1 MLGTEERIFY
11 NQVITKSTL
20 QKLITKLV
28 AYRGSLYTA
37 HILDQIKTL
46 GFHHS
51 TKQGISLG
59 IDDLMSSPLRTWII
73 QDTEYETQLSQQYYR
88 DGSIH
93 VVERL
98 RQLVES
104 WHTASEF
111 LKREM
116 SVSFHALDAVNPVH
130 MMSFSGARGNTS
142 QVHQLVG
149 MRGLITDPEG
159 KIIDL
164 PIQNNLREGL
174 SLTEYIISCYGA
186 RKGVVDTAIRTADA
200 GYLTRRLVQVAQHVV
215 IRHVDCYTS
224 RGIHV
229 NSISIPNTHSIL
241 LSSNRLIGRVLARP
255 IYNGERCIAVRN
267 EDISANLARRLITYQ
282 QQNILIRS
290 PMVCKESI
298 SICQLCYGWGSNN
311 HLLVEIGEAI
321 GIIAAQSIGE
331 PGTQLTLRTFH
342 TGGVFTGDITNL
354 IRANC
359 NGVVSFNVNFCQPTR
374 SRHGRLAWKSTQELA
389 IVIQGTHF
397 QEISIPS
404 YSLILVSHGQ
414 YVAAKQVIAEVRSTL
429 SPFKEKVKRHIY
441 TNFPGEV
448 THKQSALISLDLS
461 SSIPLLVVP
470 HNQGHLLV
478 NSGQIQQSLGPM
490 YSTVYRSEDYI
501 ASFIYVFRSCS
512 QIYYNSHALFSMS
525 INTSNAIIYRS
536 NTDLGVISGIAVG
549 SVGHLRLVILA
560 QMNQYQ
566 IVLFSKLLN
575 SSKDKLK
582 IDTFY
587 TVWHSLV
594 IQPMESMVW
603 LSCLLG
609 SIIKKQFNIY
619 SNPLYDTQ
627 FFQLPLK
634 PWMSQFNYI
643 NKADLADI
651 NHSYYKLIQ
660 KHVNDFELTYNKIH
674 IQLGQTLWK
683 GVWLSATTLMI
694 KSGKIIYLS
703 ENSVIVRLVQP
714 FLLTSDA
721 VLHVSCYELIYQG
734 EMVITLLYEQLK
746 TTDIVQGLPK
756 ADKLLEARSDNDI
769 LNHLTG
775 LFRDQYQL
783 YTCLQGT
790 GPSRYNTLISR
801 HTLESIQMNL
811 LDDIQKVYLSQGVR
825 IVDRHIEIIIRQMTS
840 RVVILDHQVPRI
852 MTKMGLVHVSFPIM
866 KNLTHKLWNPYKL
879 WQVNMMTNHTLF
891 NKMPLHTSLWFP
903 GELADKRRIDA
914 FNRLLRTNPNIMPS
928 RPLIL
933 GISRASM
940 HTNSFLSEASFQQT
954 TRVLVKSALE
964 GRIDWVQG
972 LQENVVIA
980 SLIPSGTGLLKW
992 FESLLRFRRLLCYQF
1007 INELNTT
1014 YCNVVYYMIY
1024 RNRPQ
1029 PKIMSKHKKR
1039 FKLKR
1044 SFRWLPTK
1052 ASKRFKGEEFIP
1064 KLYRLITLLDVDRE
1078 KLDNF
1083 LIEEQEELIDNI
1095 ALTLIDDI
1103 YSLESHHSMRVDI

>member
-73 QDTEYETQLSQQYYR
+73 QDTEYESTLSQQYYR

-116 SVSFHALDAVNPVH
+116 NVSFHALDPVNPVH

-215 IRHVDCYTS
+215 IRYVDCYTS
-224 RGIHV
+224 RGIHI
-229 NSISIPNTHSIL
+229 NSISIPNTHSTL
-241 LSSNRLIGRVLARP
+241 MLANRLIGRVLARP
-255 IYNGERCIAVRN
+255 IYQQERCIAVRN
-267 EDISANLARRLITYQ
+267 EDISANLAKRLMADPQ
-282 QQNILIRS
+282 QKILIRS
-290 PMVCKESI
+290 PMVCKESV

-311 HLLVEIGEAI
+311 HLLVEIGEAV

-359 NGVVSFNVNFCQPTR
+359 NGIISFNLNFCQPTR
-374 SRHGRLAWKSTQELA
+374 SRHGRLAWKSIQELV
-389 IVIQGTHF
+389 IIIQGTHS
-397 QEISIPS
+397 QEISIPP

-448 THKQSALISLDLS
+448 THQQSTLLSLDLS
-461 SSIPLLVVP
+461 TSTPPLIVP
-470 HNQGHLLV
+470 HNRDHLLV
-478 NSGQIQQSLGPM
+478 HSGQIQQSLGPM
-490 YSTVYRSEDYI
+490 YSTVYRSEDSIESY
-501 ASFIYVFRSCS
+501 IYVFKSCF
-512 QIYYNSHALFSMS
+512 QVLYNSHALVS
-525 INTSNAIIYRS
+525 IVINNSDKIIYRI
-536 NTDLGVISGIAVG
+536 NTDLGVISGIASG
-549 SVGHLRLVILA
+549 MIGHLRLVILT

-566 IVLFSKLLN
+566 IVLPNKLVNPMQYQLGFDT
-575 SSKDKLK
+575 SS
-582 IDTFY
+582 II
-587 TVWHSLV
+587 WHSLV
-594 IQPMESMVW
+594 IEPIQSI
-603 LSCLLG
+603 LYFSCLLG
-609 SIIKKQFNIY
+609 SIIKRKADVY
-619 SNPLYDTQ
+619 SNALYDTELL
-627 FFQLPLK
+627 QLPDQ
-634 PWMSQFNYI
+634 PWISQFNYI
-643 NKADLADI
+643 NQATLADVSY
-651 NHSYYKLIQ
+651 SYYSLLQ
-660 KHVNDFELTYNKIH
+660 KHVNDFELTYNMIH
-674 IQLGQTLWK
+674 IQLGQILWK
-683 GVWLSATTLMI
+683 GVWLSETTPMI
-694 KSGKIIYLS
+694 ESGQMIYLS
-703 ENSVIVRLVQP
+703 QNTLIVRLVQP

-721 VLHVSCYELIYQG
+721 VLHVSSYELIYQG

-769 LNHLTG
+769 LNELTS

-790 GPSRYNTLISR
+790 GPHRYNPLISR
-801 HTLESIQMNL
+801 QTLESIQMNL

-840 RVVILDHQVPRI
+840 RVIILDHQVPRI
-852 MTKMGLVHVSFPIM
+852 MTKMGLVHVSLPM
-866 KNLTHKLWNPYKL
+866 VRNLTNNYWNPYKL
-879 WQVNMMTNHTLF
+879 WQINIMTNHALLH
-891 NKMPLHTSLWFP
+891 KMPLHTSLWFP
-903 GELADKRRIDA
+903 GELADKKRIDA
-914 FNRLLRTNPNIMPS
+914 FNRLLRTIPNTMPFK
-928 RPLIL
+928 PLIL

-940 HTNSFLSEASFQQT
+940 HTDSFLSEASFQQT

-980 SLIPSGTGLLKW
+980 SLIPSGTGLVKW
-992 FESLLRFRRLLCYQF
+992 FENLLRFQRLLCYQF
-1007 INELNTT
+1007 INEFNTA
-1014 YCNVVYYMIY
+1014 YYNSAYYMIY
-1024 RNRPQ
+1024 RNQ
-1029 PKIMSKHKKR
+1029 PKPKMISKHKKR

-1064 KLYRLITLLDVDRE
+1064 KLYRLTTLLDMDNDFS
-1078 KLDNF
+1078 DNF
-1083 LIEEQEELIDNI
+1083 LTGEREEVVDDII
-1095 ALTLIDDI
+1095 LTLVEETHT
-1103 YSLESHHSMRVDI
+1103 LALCGMQVDI

>member
-73 QDTEYETQLSQQYYR
+73 QDTEYETKLSQQYYR

-116 SVSFHALDAVNPVH
+116 SVSFHALDPVNPVH

-215 IRHVDCYTS
+215 IRYVDCYTS
-224 RGIHV
+224 RGIHID
-229 NSISIPNTHSIL
+229 SISIPNTHSTL

-255 IYNGERCIAVRN
+255 IYQQERCIAVRN
-267 EDISANLARRLITYQ
+267 EDISANLARRLTVYPQ
-282 QQNILIRS
+282 QKILIRS
-290 PMVCKESI
+290 PMVCKESV

-311 HLLVEIGEAI
+311 HMLVEIGEAV

-354 IRANC
+354 IRANS
-359 NGVVSFNVNFCQPTR
+359 NGIVAFNVNLCQPTR
-374 SRHGRLAWKSTQELA
+374 SRHGRLAWKSTQELV
-389 IVIQGTHF
+389 IVIQGTHSE
-397 QEISIPS
+397 EISIPP
-404 YSLILVSHGQ
+404 YSLILISHGQ
-414 YVAAKQVIAEVRSTL
+414 YVSAKQVIAEVRSTL

-448 THKQSALISLDLS
+448 THQQSALLSLDLS
-461 SSIPLLVVP
+461 TSSPPLIVP
-470 HNQGHLLV
+470 HNRDHLLV
-478 NSGQIQQSLGPM
+478 NSGQIQQSLGPV
-490 YSTVYRSEDYI
+490 YSTIYRSEDYI
-501 ASFIYVFRSCS
+501 ESYIYVFKSCS
-512 QIYYNSHALFSMS
+512 QVYYNSNALLSALIDNS
-525 INTSNAIIYRS
+525 DRIIYRS
-536 NTDLGVISGIAVG
+536 NTDLGVVSGISVG
-549 SVGHLRLVILA
+549 IIGHLRLVILA
-560 QMNQYQ
+560 PINQYK
-566 IVLFSKLLN
+566 IVLPMRLLHTSKHQLKLDI
-575 SSKDKLK
+575 SS
-582 IDTFY
+582 II
-587 TVWHSLV
+587 WHSLIV
-594 IQPMESMVW
+594 KLIKSIPWFCYLV
-603 LSCLLG
+603 G
-609 SIIKKQFNIY
+609 SIIKIKFSIY

-627 FFQLPLK
+627 LLQLRTK
-634 PWMSQFNYI
+634 PWISQLNYI
-643 NKADLADI
+643 NQADLP
-651 NHSYYKLIQ
+651 NVNYSYYNLLQ
-660 KHVNDFELTYNKIH
+660 NHLNDFELIYNTLH
-674 IQLGQTLWK
+674 IQLGQILWK
-683 GVWLSATTLMI
+683 GVWLSKTTPMI
-694 KSGKIIYLS
+694 ESGEIIYLS
-703 ENSVIVRLVQP
+703 QNSLIVRLVQP

-721 VLHVSCYELIYQG
+721 VLHVSSYELIHQG
-734 EMVITLLYEQLK
+734 KMVITLLYEQLK

-756 ADKLLEARSDNDI
+756 ADKLLEARSDNHI
-769 LNHLTG
+769 LNDLTS

-801 HTLESIQMNL
+801 QTLESIQMNL

-840 RVVILDHQVPRI
+840 RVIILDHQVPHI
-852 MTKMGLVHVSFPIM
+852 MTKTGLVHVSLPIIRTT
-866 KNLTHKLWNPYKL
+866 NNYWNPYKL
-879 WQVNMMTNHTLF
+879 WQINIMANHALLQ
-891 NKMPLHTSLWFP
+891 KMPLHTSLWFP
-903 GELADKRRIDA
+903 GELADKKRIDA

-928 RPLIL
+928 KPLIL

-980 SLIPSGTGLLKW
+980 SLIPSGTGFVKW
-992 FESLLRFRRLLCYQF
+992 FESLLRFQRLLCYQF
-1007 INELNTT
+1007 INEFYTT

-1024 RNRPQ
+1024 RNQ
-1029 PKIMSKHKKR
+1029 PKRKIMSKHKKR

-1044 SFRWLPTK
+1044 SFRWLPAK
-1052 ASKRFKGEEFIP
+1052 ASKRFKSEKFIP
-1064 KLYRLITLLDVDRE
+1064 KLYRLTTLLYMENESSDSFSIKETEEIVD
-1078 KLDNF
+1078 N
-1083 LIEEQEELIDNI
+1083 LI
-1095 ALTLIDDI
+1095 LTLVDDTH
-1103 YSLESHHSMRVDI
+1103 SLDSRSMQVDI